1 MSSGLFNRAGVR
13 YEVACEMLGAII
25 SHHAEVLGLENSKAI
40 ADPTVVVA
48 AQTAIS
54 EINQLRDGLDPKD
67 SAAVES
73 LIAKYRPLARQL
85 NKA

>member
-1 MSSGLFNRAGVR
+1 MSSGLFKRTGVR
-13 YEVACEMLGAII
+13 YEIACEILGAII

-40 ADPTVVVA
+40 ADPAVVIA
-48 AQTAIS
+48 AQAAIS

-67 SAAVES
+67 STAIES
-73 LIAKYRPLARQL
+73 LIAKYGSLARQL